1 MQKFLKMNK
10 INWLVLGAAAVIL
23 SSCGGST
30 EPEEEKVEEKVIKEC
45 YYTYNPAN
53 SKMTWTAYKFTEKTP
68 VSGTFNEVNIEG
80 AEVLNDPIALLEG
93 LSFSIPIATINT
105 QNPER
110 DEKIKNSF
118 FGVLENT
125 SVLTGKVQSLK
136 DDGKAEVVMTI
147 NNREKVVEGTY
158 TLAEGDFKFMAT
170 VDLAA
175 FEALNGVEELNKI
188 CHDLHIGADGV
199 SKLWEVIDVSFETKL
214 NMDCN

>member
-23 SSCGGST
+23 SSCGGSA
-30 EPEEEKVEEKVIKEC
+30 ESEEEKVEEKVIKEC

-158 TLAEGDFKFMAT
+158 TLVEGDFKFMAT